1 MLWFWVTY
9 LVSEVNYLLLK
20 VELIFWEFNMASSE
34 VVSEYWMD
42 EQHVK
47 FSNNRTEEECYRQL
61 I

>member
-20 VELIFWEFNMASSE
+20 VELIFWEFNMASLE

-42 EQHVK
+42 EQQVK